1 MVRIGLVF
9 AALAFA
15 SVPASVGQDVA
26 QSRIFT
32 LENAWNQAVIV
43 KDAKAIDSLLA
54 SELIFINYEGA
65 VMNKAAY
72 LENVKVTS
80 VHFEHVESETMQ
92 VHVYGQSAVVTGLY
106 RESGTKNG
114 KPFSRRER
122 FVDTWIN
129 RGNTWLCV
137 ASQSTLI
144 THTN

>member
-1 MVRIGLVF
+1 MGRIGLVLI
-9 AALAFA
+9 AVAFA
-15 SVPASVGQDVA
+15 SVPSSVGQDAA

-43 KDAKAIDSLLA
+43 KDAKAIESLLA
-54 SELIFINYEGA
+54 SELVFITYEGT

-72 LENVKVTS
+72 LENVKGIS

-92 VHVYGQSAVVTGLY
+92 VFVYRQSAVVTGLY
-106 RESGTKNG
+106 RESGTKSG

-122 FVDTWIN
+122 FIDTWIN

-144 THTN
+144 TH

>member
-1 MVRIGLVF
+1 MAVARIGLVF
-9 AALAFA
+9 IALVFA
-15 SVPASVGQDVA
+15 SVPASVGQDLAQGRVA
-26 QSRIFT
+26 A

-43 KDAKAIDSLLA
+43 KDAKAIESLLA
-54 SELIFINYEGA
+54 SELVFINYEGT

-72 LENVKVTS
+72 LENVKAIS

-92 VHVYGQSAVVTGLY
+92 VQVYGQSAVVTGLY

-122 FVDTWIN
+122 FIDTWIN

-144 THTN
+144 TH

>member
-1 MVRIGLVF
+1 MARIGLV
-9 AALAFA
+9 LAVLVFA

-26 QSRIFT
+26 QGRIAA
-32 LENAWNQAVIV
+32 LENAWNQGVTA

-54 SELIFINYEGA
+54 SELVFITYAGT

-72 LENVKVTS
+72 LENVKATN

-92 VHVYGQSAVVTGLY
+92 VYVYGKGAVVTGLY

-144 THTN
+144 TH